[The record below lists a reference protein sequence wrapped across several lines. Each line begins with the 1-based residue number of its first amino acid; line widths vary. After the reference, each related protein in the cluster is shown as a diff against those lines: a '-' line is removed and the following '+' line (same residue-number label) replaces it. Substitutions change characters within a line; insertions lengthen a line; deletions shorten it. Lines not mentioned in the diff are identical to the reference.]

1 MKWGYFQCLECLEL
15 CSLQVALQLDLSFL
29 FGLFQTAV
37 DINFGDG
44 GSTAYNNNNVPFVG
58 NYLTDG

>member
-1 MKWGYFQCLECLEL
+1 MVGI
-15 CSLQVALQLDLSFL
+15 QLDLSFL
-29 FGLFQTAV
+29 FGLFQTVV

>member
-1 MKWGYFQCLECLEL
+1 MKWGYFQCLELR
-15 CSLQVALQLDLSFL
+15 SLQVALQLNLGFL
-29 FGLFQTAV
+29 FGMFQTAV

-44 GSTAYNNNNVPFVG
+44 SSTAYNNNNVPFVG